1 MTRSLYRRKN
11 PPPRFVRSGS
21 NSSMMLNTHGSAGRV
36 PRHFQH
42 FPKRNHP
49 RRERPTPTAQWNC
62 HPDHRLSQRVLAQ
75 TINALIGLSEQ
86 CHPKKSGMNM
96 HVVLA
101 HGMKE
106 PALALSLK
114 NVSLDRISYFI
125 AKASALPA
133 DAEDDVIVFRKTEKA
148 VAELIQTHFF
158 KSHALLSSTWQASR

>member
-1 MTRSLYRRKN
+1 
-11 PPPRFVRSGS
+11 
-21 NSSMMLNTHGSAGRV
+21 
-36 PRHFQH
+36 
-42 FPKRNHP
+42 
-49 RRERPTPTAQWNC
+49 
-62 HPDHRLSQRVLAQ
+62 
-75 TINALIGLSEQ
+75 
-86 CHPKKSGMNM
+86 M

-106 PALALSLK
+106 PAPTLSLK
-114 NVSLDRISYFI
+114 NVSLDRISYFF